1 MTKVGPMRELTGMLP
16 QTRDDVRREVQ
27 QSIRD
32 AVRDARDAARE
43 AAQAGRDAAVAARE
57 GAVVVQTPAPPIDA
71 ATAIKLLEAQVA
83 ASTREINELTNQ
95 LSPSLSSARE
105 EAIQMQ
111 IRQAVSRRGDVQE
124 QIDRLVT
131 AGTPV
136 VSQPEFFPS
145 EDIPPEVVTLSIA
158 FFVTCAV
165 IAIGIPLA
173 RAYGRWLDRR
183 GQRSAAAS
191 PEMDQRLTQIEQAIE
206 AVAIEVERVS
216 EGQRYTNRSISE
228 MRGLPAPDPG
238 AGWPLAA
245 REPVG
250 VDRRPQG

>member
-1 MTKVGPMRELTGMLP
+1 MREATTALP
-16 QTRDDVRREVQ
+16 QTRDEIRREVQ

-32 AVRDARDAARE
+32 AMRDARDAARE
-43 AAQAGRDAAVAARE
+43 AAQAGREAAVIAGEQPLPAQAPAAPLD
-57 GAVVVQTPAPPIDA
+57 PAS
-71 ATAIKLLEAQVA
+71 AITLLEAQLTA
-83 ASTREINELTNQ
+83 ANKEITELTSQ
-95 LSPSLSSARE
+95 LGPALSRARE

-111 IRQAVSRRGDVQE
+111 LRQAISRRGDLQN
-124 QIDRLVT
+124 QLDRMLT
-131 AGTPV
+131 SGTPLLAQ
-136 VSQPEFFPS
+136 QPDFSPQ
-145 EDIPPEVVTLSIA
+145 EDVPPQVFALSIA

-183 GQRSAAAS
+183 GQVSSATS
-191 PEMDQRLTQIEQAIE
+191 PETEQRLTRIEQAIE

-238 AGWPLAA
+238 AGWPLPV
-245 REPVG
+245 RDPVG
-250 VDRRPQG
+250 VDQKARG